1 MIGPLHLP
9 PDWTRDPDAREIVAA
24 LDRELA
30 DIARALRA
38 GWDGQQELL
47 RDVLAPHAAAPTP
60 SVLVGRLARPDGPP
74 AGGVAAGWRCW
85 AEAGGG
91 RFGQIE
97 FRTTRPEVPLPVEVV
112 RVCEEP
118 EPGRLVPDL
127 DVAGAVRAT
136 FRVTDPRLTF
146 AGLTDRGPL
155 RLFVRG
161 GRGGVGAFQALLTD
175 APAAYAFDPDDP
187 AGTIREVALRPVG
200 LDLGGTVLPALP
212 GGLAGDA
219 LVRLFAVAPAAL
231 CFLDETY
238 RDRAFDGCGRLLDL
252 LIPVRTARG
261 LGAVKLARFD
271 PNCTPLV
278 NVTAWRTD
286 LPVGPG
292 DPAPA
297 L

>member
-1 MIGPLHLP
+1 KTDSPGGWPPGCGRASRGSPGSRPVLTARGSTSAAGSATGAWSRSASPSGRPATFAWRTPEMIGPLRLP

-38 GWDGQQELL
+38 GGAGQQELL
-47 RDVLAPHAAAPTP
+47 RDVPAPHAAAPPP

-175 APAAYAFDPDDP
+175 APAAYVFDPDDP

-200 LDLGGTVLPALP
+200 L
-212 GGLAGDA
+212 
-219 LVRLFAVAPAAL
+219 
-231 CFLDETY
+231 
-238 RDRAFDGCGRLLDL
+238 
-252 LIPVRTARG
+252 
-261 LGAVKLARFD
+261 
-271 PNCTPLV
+271 
-278 NVTAWRTD
+278 
-286 LPVGPG
+286 
-292 DPAPA
+292 
-297 L
+297 